1 MYMSEFFRDSLPH
14 SGSEDACTQQC
25 DKTIHCLLNL

>member
-1 MYMSEFFRDSLPH
+1 MSEKKLPYFRDSLPH

-25 DKTIHCLLNL
+25 DKLKV